1 MEEDYSKLFEP
12 HQTYLNSLDAEDKV
26 LTAIK
31 FISDNPDCSTDV
43 VAMAVE
49 KLYA

>member
-1 MEEDYSKLFEP
+1 MDKNYNKLFEP
-12 HQTYLNSLDAEDKV
+12 HQTYLDSLDAEDKV

-31 FISDNPDCSTDV
+31 FIVDNPDCSTDV

-49 KLYA
+49 KQHA